1 MYSACAESCCSIWSE
16 TPFVAAAA
24 GADSGGAARVA
35 ERTMMTDTVA
45 SGSWSSK
52 VELSMRSWRNSE
64 GGDVGVERWM
74 AWRDIDGYGI
84 EIPIDVEV

>member
-1 MYSACAESCCSIWSE
+1 
-16 TPFVAAAA
+16 
-24 GADSGGAARVA
+24 
-35 ERTMMTDTVA
+35 MTDTVA

-64 GGDVGVERWM
+64 GGDVGVKRWM